1 MAQSYSWSPGFQLEP
16 YISMFH
22 TDAESFRTLIFMC
35 VNVWKQRMLHKRGS
49 NVLWSC
55 ALLRESWFIQCV
67 TSVCSYGS
75 AHLVPYDDL
84 WLVTQLNWATL
95 LPSIPDCPYRE
106 WEWGFTAVRWFLD
119 FWPKSASWL
128 AQLRTSP
135 CWFYFTVPDTVLS
148 VWFLL
153 KLIGVHFYSLQQR
166 ALTGWCRSAKL
177 TDVFHWLE
185 KWLVLIWIHLLVF
198 LKTFFTAFHS
208 ASIQSSF

>member
-1 MAQSYSWSPGFQLEP
+1 MCENRGCSTKEGAMYFEAAPFSESP
-16 YISMFH
+16 
-22 TDAESFRTLIFMC
+22 DSF
-35 VNVWKQRMLHKRGS
+35 S
-49 NVLWSC
+49 VLPP
-55 ALLRESWFIQCV
+55 
-67 TSVCSYGS
+67 S
-75 AHLVPYDDL
+75 AHMGLLIWFPTMTCD
-84 WLVTQLNWATL
+84 WLPNWTEPHYCPVSQTAPTESENGGL
-95 LPSIPDCPYRE
+95 LQSDGCLTSGQSLPLGWPN
-106 WEWGFTAVRWFLD
+106 WGQVHA
-119 FWPKSASWL
+119 
-128 AQLRTSP
+128 
-135 CWFYFTVPDTVLS
+135 DTVLS